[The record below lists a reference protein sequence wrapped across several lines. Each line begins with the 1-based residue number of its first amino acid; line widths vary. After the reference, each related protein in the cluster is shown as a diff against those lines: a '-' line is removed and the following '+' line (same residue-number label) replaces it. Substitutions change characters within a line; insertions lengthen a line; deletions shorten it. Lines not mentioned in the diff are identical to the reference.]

1 MKGTAL
7 WTALPN
13 GFTDDGMPKL
23 SVMVAPRFDDL
34 SGADPLGP
42 FADWPAAIGK
52 GPLRFT
58 IQVEGG
64 ARLENQTPL
73 HLQDPQWLSSASLM
87 WAAAFRNYL
96 RPNDDKA
103 VATLG
108 PGFKSKDFAGHIL
121 SSYDSKT
128 LSDFFKQ
135 LYGHQNA
142 AAGLL
147 KSPVREK
154 AALAAERSRFETV
167 KSLANGVGLRL
178 APNASEQQKL

>member
-58 IQVEGG
+58 IQGRLGSLRGG
-64 ARLENQTPL
+64 I
-73 HLQDPQWLSSASLM
+73 H
-87 WAAAFRNYL
+87 
-96 RPNDDKA
+96 
-103 VATLG
+103 
-108 PGFKSKDFAGHIL
+108 
-121 SSYDSKT
+121 
-128 LSDFFKQ
+128 
-135 LYGHQNA
+135 
-142 AAGLL
+142 
-147 KSPVREK
+147 
-154 AALAAERSRFETV
+154 
-167 KSLANGVGLRL
+167 
-178 APNASEQQKL
+178 